1 MGEIPALLWLDRLNP
16 ACVIGG
22 QHNAGSIRSI
32 NEGKSSAIA
41 LQVAE
46 FIDKVD
52 LVHTKI
58 GCYGRDIVISQTHIA
73 FPTAACATAL
83 ACMDDGF
90 RWLVHI
96 SHGLR
101 IGAVMCGGRT

>member
-1 MGEIPALLWLDRLNP
+1 MRKIPALLRLDRLNP
-16 ACVIGG
+16 ACVIGV
-22 QHNAGSIRSI
+22 QHNARPIWSIDERQAT
-32 NEGKSSAIA
+32 AIA

-83 ACMDDGF
+83 ARVDD
-90 RWLVHI
+90 
-96 SHGLR
+96 
-101 IGAVMCGGRT
+101 

>member
-1 MGEIPALLWLDRLNP
+1 MGEIPALLRLDRLNP
-16 ACVIGG
+16 ACVIGV
-22 QHNAGSIRSI
+22 QHNARPIWSIDERQAT
-32 NEGKSSAIA
+32 AIA

-58 GCYGRDIVISQTHIA
+58 GSYSCNIFISQTHIA
-73 FPTAACATAL
+73 FPTAAGTATL
-83 ACMDDGF
+83 AGMDDGF